1 MVAFVFLFIII
12 LVGVFIEL
20 NVGAAQVLLPTLHV
34 PPPDAQTYTPDAP
47 QLFVWLV
54 QDEGCIHEHAPLL
67 PHTCPAGQEVAV
79 HEHAPLLPHTCPAGQ
94 EVAGTVVMQVP
105 LTHV

>member
-12 LVGVFIEL
+12 LVGVLIEL
-20 NVGAAQVLLPTLHV
+20 NVGAVQVLLLTLHV

-54 QDEGCIHEHAPLL
+54 QDKGCTHEHVPLL
-67 PHTCPAGQEVAV
+67 LQVCPLGQEVDV
-79 HEHAPLLPHTCPAGQ
+79 HEHEATPPVT
-94 EVAGTVVMQVP
+94 E
-105 LTHV
+105 HV